1 MEEGAA
7 ESVVFEK
14 ADSNADSDSDSSSEE
29 EKPLKVHLDKW
40 LWAARFYKTLPLAR
54 KAIQSGKIYYNGHR
68 SRSTVEISVGGLL
81 KIQHGNVNRLVIILG
96 LSTRRRSM
104 KDAAALYQDIS
115 QHQETLSQGGIAAS
129 AQPPRYSQ
137 PSSSAYP
144 GSHSGYG
151 HGQSHGQ
158 GQGGHG
164 HGPRHG
170 QQSGQFRSPYQRPAY
185 AAPNA
190 YDDHREPDFHA
201 PRGPS
206 LFEEQ
211 QQEKP
216 KRIIRFLRRPLQ
228 RPGTTAPLIKAE
240 PETADAD

>member
-1 MEEGAA
+1 MISDEEFMEEGAA

-151 HGQSHGQ
+151 HGQSTVKAKEAMGTARVMANNPGNFAAPINVRLTQRQMLTTIIENRIFMRLGGPVCLKSNSRKNPSGSFVFCVGRFKGQ
-158 GQGGHG
+158 A
-164 HGPRHG
+164 
-170 QQSGQFRSPYQRPAY
+170 QRP
-185 AAPNA
+185 
-190 YDDHREPDFHA
+190 
-201 PRGPS
+201 
-206 LFEEQ
+206 L
-211 QQEKP
+211 
-216 KRIIRFLRRPLQ
+216 
-228 RPGTTAPLIKAE
+228 
-240 PETADAD
+240 